1 MNHGMEGLMTIQGTH
16 VVHGTPEPNFNLNNI
31 STPSTSQVNTNND
44 MMTPLGG
51 EGGEY
56 RGCGECFF
64 IGKDLNDV
72 VRGWYKHYR
81 GEFDF

>member
-1 MNHGMEGLMTIQGTH
+1 MNHGMEGLMTIQGTR

-51 EGGEY
+51 EGG
-56 RGCGECFF
+56 G
-64 IGKDLNDV
+64 I
-72 VRGWYKHYR
+72 
-81 GEFDF
+81 